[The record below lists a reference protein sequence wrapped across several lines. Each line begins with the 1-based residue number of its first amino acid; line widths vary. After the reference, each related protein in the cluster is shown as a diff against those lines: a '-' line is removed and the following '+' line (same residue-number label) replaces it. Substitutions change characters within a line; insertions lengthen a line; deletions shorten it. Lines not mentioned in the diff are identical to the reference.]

1 MKRMENMRIGALV
14 ILIIAG
20 TVAQSRE
27 HQQVSIWRAPDAVS
41 VRHISKQSAP
51 EHGQR
56 TEHGQRS
63 EWNHGLAPWLV
74 SGVSSGEMESWL
86 HS

>member
-27 HQQVSIWRAPDAVS
+27 HQQVSIWRAPDAVR

-63 EWNHGLAPWLV
+63 EWNHDLAPWLV
-74 SGVSSGEMESWL
+74 SGASSGEMQLGL